1 MEQTGKDEA
10 RTARYQVNPNFILRE
25 VAQEAVLVPVGDAGR
40 FEGTMI
46 SLNATSLFL
55 WKVFEQPHTI
65 AEAIEAAKAAYDD
78 PSGRMEQ
85 EITLFVN
92 EYVRVGLM
100 KEVEIDE

>member
-46 SLNATSLFL
+46 SLNAT
-55 WKVFEQPHTI
+55 
-65 AEAIEAAKAAYDD
+65 
-78 PSGRMEQ
+78 
-85 EITLFVN
+85 
-92 EYVRVGLM
+92 
-100 KEVEIDE
+100 